1 MEELSKNA
9 VTPVPIE
16 LRIEPARLLGEDT
29 EDNIERTLLGI
40 TRSVNNGLRA
50 TLRQG
55 NLITGAQYVSLE
67 PLGSIGES
75 TIEEQDGRLIMPSQ
89 DGGLTALTEKLGT
102 TLDTIN
108 ELPFDELMLQLQR
121 TMSETQ
127 KTLRA
132 AGTALTGYSADAP
145 LYGSVQDSLS
155 QLRATLQ
162 TVDQLAGVLKNLSL
176 IHI

>member
-1 MEELSKNA
+1 MLYSGSVRGLVEGAPVEFRGIQVGNVEKIGLDLFDRARLEELSKNA

-75 TIEEQDGRLIMPSQ
+75 TIDR
-89 DGGLTALTEKLGT
+89 
-102 TLDTIN
+102 
-108 ELPFDELMLQLQR
+108 
-121 TMSETQ
+121 
-127 KTLRA
+127 
-132 AGTALTGYSADAP
+132 
-145 LYGSVQDSLS
+145 
-155 QLRATLQ
+155 
-162 TVDQLAGVLKNLSL
+162 
-176 IHI
+176 